1 MGAGSALARE
11 NVAQVM
17 ELDPSRPDP
26 MILRARQFEFVFPRP
41 ALVMGVVNV
50 TPDSFSDS
58 GRFIETGAAVA
69 HALELVRQG
78 ADIIDVGGESTRP
91 GATPVSEAEELRR
104 VLPVI
109 EALSKK
115 LHLPI
120 SIDTFKPTVARA
132 ALAAGASIVNDIGA
146 NRSDDAMWRLVAETG
161 AAYVVMHMQGTPQTM
176 QQNPVY
182 ADVVG
187 EVGAFFSDRL
197 NRLAI
202 AGVARDQVIL
212 DVGIGFGKTP
222 GHNLQLLAGL
232 RSFTTLERPLLLGV
246 SRKSFISKLLGTQ
259 PGERLPAALACTAL
273 AAGAGVQM
281 FRVHDVAETVQA
293 LRMTE
298 AIRAH

>member
-1 MGAGSALARE
+1 MGAGSPLAQE

-50 TPDSFSDS
+50 TPDSFSDG

-109 EALSKK
+109 GALSKK

-120 SIDTFKPTVARA
+120 SIDTFK
-132 ALAAGASIVNDIGA
+132 
-146 NRSDDAMWRLVAETG
+146 
-161 AAYVVMHMQGTPQTM
+161 
-176 QQNPVY
+176 
-182 ADVVG
+182 
-187 EVGAFFSDRL
+187 
-197 NRLAI
+197 
-202 AGVARDQVIL
+202 
-212 DVGIGFGKTP
+212 
-222 GHNLQLLAGL
+222 
-232 RSFTTLERPLLLGV
+232 
-246 SRKSFISKLLGTQ
+246 
-259 PGERLPAALACTAL
+259 
-273 AAGAGVQM
+273 
-281 FRVHDVAETVQA
+281 
-293 LRMTE
+293 
-298 AIRAH
+298 